1 MDFVTKTTGVKA
13 ERQQMKSVR
22 CKKDVGA
29 RRDGERIGQR
39 WMKRA
44 RGMCISICLHFI
56 RPSVSISLCLSLSGL
71 AHCPWLL
78 RRSLTLMEFEEKE
91 AREEQGKKKRKKV
104 RKNKTV
110 WGFIA
115 VTPFPQCDVYCQ
127 HRLLLG
133 PSARPPTHTHNSK
146 IFMCSAHTH
155 LNACTLL
162 ALLLA
167 VFFQRWDAIIWITC
181 CTAMSPPL

>member
-1 MDFVTKTTGVKA
+1 MDFVTETAGVKA

-91 AREEQGKKKRKKV
+91 AREKGGEKKKRT
-104 RKNKTV
+104 RRSGALLPWPPSLSAMFTV
-110 WGFIA
+110 SIA
-115 VTPFPQCDVYCQ
+115 YRSTPPRDHP
-127 HRLLLG
+127 HRH
-133 PSARPPTHTHNSK
+133 THTTQRYLRVRHMHTWTRARRCLRFFSK
-146 IFMCSAHTH
+146 GGM
-155 LNACTLL
+155 
-162 ALLLA
+162 
-167 VFFQRWDAIIWITC
+167 R
-181 CTAMSPPL
+181 